1 MISLKLTNYLVDLKF
16 GDYREADSSS
26 IRLVGFFIV
35 RSFREAVMTMV
46 QYCYGFLKAT
56 EDPSIVRDLQFLNDS
71 EGKNRRLINCPLKT
85 TATLLSA

>member
-1 MISLKLTNYLVDLKF
+1 MISLKPTNNLGDLKF
-16 GDYREADSSS
+16 GKFRGADISS

-35 RSFREAVMTMV
+35 RSFREAVMTVV

-71 EGKNRRLINCPLKT
+71 EGKNRR
-85 TATLLSA
+85 